1 MNFRTFFSLLFIL
14 SISICLGSTFF
25 PDFISN
31 ILHNINVNNNIKF
44 IALTSLIIS
53 IFSYIGML
61 ISFYFASKRE
71 KKRLLKLKKDR
82 ELMDSI
88 HAELEELRK

>member
-14 SISICLGSTFF
+14 SISICLITTFY
-25 PDFISN
+25 PDFTNTVLQYTN
-31 ILHNINVNNNIKF
+31 IHNSIKF
-44 IALTSLIIS
+44 VGLTSLIIS
-53 IFSYIGML
+53 IFSYLGMI

-82 ELMDSI
+82 ELIDSI